1 MNTVSNFSVSKEQLG
16 RDTDLLIELSAE
28 AYRVFGALGNLT
40 EDLRVLSFN
49 AEFASGRAGAKG
61 NCVRVLTQAT
71 RELVNALSRRYENIQ
86 SNREVTRDAATA
98 IKNTLTRSSGS
109 AYNTEKSTE
118 ELRSL
123 VRANDQLSSE
133 MSAISAIAQE
143 CDGIAVAIA
152 VEAATAGVFREE
164 FQQVADTMHRYVEE
178 LQNMVTKVGRNVRR
192 FKDRGGRLLDR
203 MTEGQGKNSKAA

>member
-1 MNTVSNFSVSKEQLG
+1 MSTSAIQILSKEQFS
-16 RDTDLLIELSAE
+16 RDSDLLIELSAE
-28 AYRVFGALGNLT
+28 AYRVFSALGNLT

-71 RELVNALSRRYENIQ
+71 RELVNSLSRRYENIQ
-86 SNREVTRDAATA
+86 THRLTSRDMAISLKRELGEKDDP
-98 IKNTLTRSSGS
+98 N
-109 AYNTEKSTE
+109 YNVENATE

-123 VRANDQLSSE
+123 LRANEQLASE
-133 MSAISAIAQE
+133 MSSISAIAQE

-164 FQQVADTMHRYVEE
+164 FQQVSDTMHRYVEE
-178 LQNMVTKVGRNVRR
+178 LQSMVTQVGRNVRR
-192 FKDRGGRLLDR
+192 IKDRGNRLLDR
-203 MTEGQGKNSKAA
+203 LDDQQAENQAA

>member
-1 MNTVSNFSVSKEQLG
+1 MASTSTIKVSKEQYT

-86 SNREVTRDAATA
+86 NHRETTRDAAVS
-98 IKNTLTRSSGS
+98 IKHAVGNVEEASGFD
-109 AYNTEKSTE
+109 TEKSAD

-123 VRANDQLSSE
+123 VRANEHLASE

-178 LQNMVTKVGRNVRR
+178 LQNMVTQVGRNVRR
-192 FKDRGGRLLDR
+192 VKDRGGRLLDR
-203 MTEGQGKNSKAA
+203 MSDSNTTQAA

>member
-1 MNTVSNFSVSKEQLG
+1 MNTISSFSVSKEQFS

-86 SNREVTRDAATA
+86 SNREVTRDAATV
-98 IKNTLTRSSGS
+98 IKNTVAISNDS
-109 AYNTEKSTE
+109 AYDVEKSTE

-152 VEAATAGVFREE
+152 VEAATAGIFREE

-178 LQNMVTKVGRNVRR
+178 LQNMVTKVARNVRR
-192 FKDRGGRLLDR
+192 FKDRGSRLLDR
-203 MTEGQGKNSKAA
+203 MSESQNKSSKAA